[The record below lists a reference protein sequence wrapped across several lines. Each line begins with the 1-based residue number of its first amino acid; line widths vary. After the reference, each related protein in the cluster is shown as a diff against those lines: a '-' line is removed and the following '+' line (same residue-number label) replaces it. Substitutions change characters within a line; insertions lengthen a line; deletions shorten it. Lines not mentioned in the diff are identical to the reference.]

1 MTYDDLTT
9 QLASPGLAD
18 RTTDRDPA
26 LIEFLLHSRRT
37 GIIGAIR

>member
-18 RTTDRDPA
+18 RTTDPA